1 MALTLEKGQN
11 VSLNKVDPGLNHILV
26 GLGWDARSTDGQ
38 AFDLDASIFMVGD
51 NDKVVSNSH
60 FIFYNQSTSPCS
72 SVIYSGDNLTG
83 DGDGDDETL
92 TVQLSKIDP
101 KVKSLIVTVTIH
113 QAEERKQNFGQ
124 VRNAFVRLV
133 NQDTGKEAVRFDL
146 SEDYS
151 IETAMIFG
159 ELYRHNNEWKFR
171 AIGQGLSGGLLS
183 LCKQYGVNIG

>member
-1 MALTLEKGQN
+1 MSLSLEKGQN
-11 VSLNKVDPGLNHILV
+11 ISLSKVDPGLQNVIV

-38 AFDLDASIFMVGD
+38 PFDLDASIFMV
-51 NDKVVSNSH
+51 NETEKVPSNGY
-60 FIFYNQSTSPCS
+60 FVFYNQAKSPCGS
-72 SVIYSGDNLTG
+72 IIYSGDNLTG

-92 TVQLSKIDP
+92 TVNLSSVDP
-101 KVKSLIVTVTIH
+101 QVKSLFITVTIH

-133 NQDTGKEAVRFDL
+133 NQDTGREVVRFDL

-159 ELYRHNNEWKFR
+159 ELYRHNGEWKFR
-171 AIGQGLSGGLLS
+171 AIGQGLSGGLLG
-183 LCKQYGVNIG
+183 LCQQYGVVLG